1 MQTNTQV
8 TSLEHRTGGP
18 WTHTGLLIVRFKQDD
33 GTLDQ
38 VTLPGDLSSSVTRTE
53 FDALTARVS
62 SLEGRMTSIETR
74 VAALEAR
81 AVIDAIEDL
90 KYGN

>member
-8 TSLEHRTGGP
+8 TSLEHRTGGA

-33 GTLDQ
+33 GSLDQ

-53 FDALTARVS
+53 FDALTARVT
-62 SLEGRMTSIETR
+62 SLEAR

-81 AVIDAIEDL
+81 PVIDAIEDL